1 MNALEKIK
9 TIALMIESIRNLG
22 KYDIDFMPTKVVS
35 GKFMTMRQAVS
46 QIEDGATVMTAG
58 FGGHGKASYFFK
70 AVKEEYLRTGRP
82 ASLNWLTVSGQG
94 NRGKGSGSIEDLA
107 IPGLI
112 KQYVTGF
119 HDSSPKLLALG
130 ENGDIELHTLP
141 QGQITDL
148 LLAQAEGKTT
158 VETRTGIGTFL
169 DPDLG
174 GSSALTPNTDKSYVS
189 KLNGNLVYT
198 MPKVEV
204 AIFYAPYADSEGNIY
219 YKNASCLSECT
230 EVAMAARNNGGKVI
244 VFVSDIIDKNKAQ
257 ISIPHEQVTSVSVN
271 PLADQQ
277 LFFPQKKYFKAFTVG
292 ANEDPK
298 AALEKVHFINYLVGT
313 LLGAIPKR
321 TPLMHAMAR
330 KAAAIVTEVS
340 RESRESSLVNFG
352 IGLPEEVSAMLY
364 QGGVSD
370 RFTFTAEAGVYGG
383 IPTAGMFFGGAINP
397 KEMHSSA
404 WMFNHYK
411 ENLDLTVLGIMQ
423 VDSEGNVNVSRRG
436 EKVTQYVGC
445 GGFIDIST
453 SAKTI
458 VFIGTFMA
466 KAEMILKQGRLTVKK
481 KGIPKFVDQL
491 MEVTFPAKEALKQG
505 KDVHYVTDLG
515 VFRLTEKGLLL
526 TEVMPGI
533 DIEKDII
540 QNAKAKIHVADQVET
555 INSEFVTGK
564 NFNLKTRLK

>member
-1 MNALEKIK
+1 ML
-9 TIALMIESIRNLG
+9 ESIRNLG
-22 KYDIDFMPTKVVS
+22 NYDIDYMPDQVAS
-35 GKFMTMRQAVS
+35 DKFMTMRQAVS
-46 QIEDGATVMTAG
+46 LVENGATVMTAG

-70 AVKEEYLRTGRP
+70 AVNEEYLSTERP
-82 ASLNWLTVSGQG
+82 ANLTWLSVSGQG

-112 KQYVTGF
+112 KQYITGF
-119 HDSSPKLLALG
+119 HDSSPKLLELG

-174 GSSALTPNTDKSYVS
+174 GTSALTPNTDKSYVS
-189 KLNGNLVYT
+189 KINGKMVYT

-204 AIFYAPYADSEGNIY
+204 AVFYAPYADREGNIY
-219 YKNASCLSECT
+219 FKHASCISECT
-230 EVAMAARNNGGKVI
+230 EVAMAARKNGGKVI
-244 VFVSDIIDKNKAQ
+244 IFVSDIIEKNEAQ
-257 ISIPHEQVTSVSVN
+257 ISIPHDQVTSISVN
-271 PLADQQ
+271 PLADQL
-277 LFFPQKKYFKAFTVG
+277 LFFPQKKYFKALTAG

-298 AALEKVHFINYLVGT
+298 KALEKIHFVNIMVGT

-321 TPLMHAMAR
+321 TPVMHAMAR
-330 KAAAIVTEVS
+330 KAAAIVTDFS
-340 RESRESSLVNFG
+340 RERDLQKPQEPQEPMLVNFG

-370 RFTFTAEAGVYGG
+370 RFIFTAEAGVYGG
-383 IPTAGMFFGGAINP
+383 IPTSGTFFGGAVNP
-397 KEMHSSA
+397 REIHSSA

-411 ENLDLTVLGIMQ
+411 DNLDLTVLGIIQ
-423 VDSEGNVNVSRRG
+423 ADSAGNVNVSKRG

-453 SAKTI
+453 SAKNI
-458 VFIGTFMA
+458 IFIGTFMA
-466 KAEMILKQGRLTVKK
+466 RADIQLNKGLLSVEK
-481 KGIPKFVDQL
+481 KGIPKFVDKL
-491 MEVTFPAKEALKQG
+491 MEITFPAKEALKQG
-505 KDVHYVTDLG
+505 KVVHYVTDVG
-515 VFRLTEKGLLL
+515 IFRLTEKGLLL

-540 QNAKAKIHVADQVET
+540 QNATAKIHIADQVKT
-555 INSEFVTGK
+555 IKPEFVTGD
-564 NFNLKTRLK
+564 NFNLKTRL